1 MTPKVVHITLKSFK
15 IIVNEKQKKTK
26 IPNSLKY
33 YFVISQVLL
42 SYDYGFITVLKK
54 GLRAPVRRF
63 VLLETF
69 FYLLVLIS
77 PIPFYYNEFSAWG
90 PLCEYVFNVWTL
102 RISKYKPYDFIVDV
116 NKHIQIKYIDQ
127 KFFRL
132 TSLINIII
140 VHGSKIFITI
150 ALRFV
155 SSGPNLTQHFYRNFN
170 WGYYIA
176 YGIPC
181 LGIDTVAVSQTIVFY
196 YAYTYVRNLRDQ
208 LKSSEVNINRVAQL
222 FVNLADIYDKI
233 RPLQNK
239 LVSN

>member
-1 MTPKVVHITLKSFK
+1 MPRVVQIKPKPFK
-15 IIVNEKQKKTK
+15 ITINEKQKKTK

-33 YFVISQVLL
+33 YFIISQVFL
-42 SYDYGFITVLKK
+42 SYDYGFVTILKK
-54 GLRAPVRRF
+54 GLRAPVKFF
-63 VLLETF
+63 VLLETVLYF
-69 FYLLVLIS
+69 LVLIS

-90 PLCEYVFNVWTL
+90 PLCEYVFNVLAL
-102 RISKYKPYDFIVDV
+102 RTSKYKPYDFIVDI

-132 TSLINIII
+132 TSLINIVI
-140 VHGSKIFITI
+140 VHGTKIFITI
-150 ALRFV
+150 ALRFIN
-155 SSGPNLTQHFYRNFN
+155 SGANLAQHFYINFN

-176 YGIPC
+176 YGVPC

-196 YAYTYVRNLRDQ
+196 YAYTCVRYLQDQ
-208 LKSSEVNINRVAQL
+208 LKSPDVNVNRVAQL